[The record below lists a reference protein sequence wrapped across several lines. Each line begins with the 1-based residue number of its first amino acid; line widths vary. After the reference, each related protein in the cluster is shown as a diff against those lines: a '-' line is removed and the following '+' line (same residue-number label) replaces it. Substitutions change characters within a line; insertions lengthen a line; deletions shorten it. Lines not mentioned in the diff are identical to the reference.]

1 MERNVFTKSYLM
13 IYAPDRYFREVI
25 SLQEFTIKNLA
36 IYGTLIF
43 AAITILLV
51 APLPYTGLHSVVYAF
66 GFFIGLVPT
75 LFLRSYFIDV
85 SLRKMEIQIPFKQ
98 IASVVLFSFII
109 YIYAILTGIL
119 FGYDLLVFARI
130 CNYILILIGI
140 HSLTKINIYPLFGI
154 GLLLYLLEF
163 ALVAV
168 LSSLLL

>member
-1 MERNVFTKSYLM
+1 MERNVFTKSYLLF
-13 IYAPDRYFREVI
+13 YAPDRYFREVI
-25 SLQEFTIKNLA
+25 ISQEFTIKNLA

-43 AAITILLV
+43 AVITILLV
-51 APLPYTGLHSVVYAF
+51 APLPYSSGLHSVVYAF
-66 GFFIGLVPT
+66 GFFIGLGAT
-75 LFLRSYFIDV
+75 LFLRGYFIDV

-119 FGYDLLVFARI
+119 FGYDFLVFARI

-163 ALVAV
+163 ALIAV
-168 LSSLLL
+168 LSSLF